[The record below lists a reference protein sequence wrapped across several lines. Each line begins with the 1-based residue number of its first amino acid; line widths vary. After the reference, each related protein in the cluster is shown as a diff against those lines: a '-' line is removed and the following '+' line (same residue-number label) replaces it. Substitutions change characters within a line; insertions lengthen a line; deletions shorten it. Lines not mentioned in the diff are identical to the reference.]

1 MLKNG
6 IVFNDIYHRD
16 FEIILQ
22 TKVHLHVKTLR
33 KNLKKIRRRNDNEK
47 TSRRHIFLFVR

>member
-1 MLKNG
+1 MLKND

-33 KNLKKIRRRNDNEK
+33 KK
-47 TSRRHIFLFVR
+47 S